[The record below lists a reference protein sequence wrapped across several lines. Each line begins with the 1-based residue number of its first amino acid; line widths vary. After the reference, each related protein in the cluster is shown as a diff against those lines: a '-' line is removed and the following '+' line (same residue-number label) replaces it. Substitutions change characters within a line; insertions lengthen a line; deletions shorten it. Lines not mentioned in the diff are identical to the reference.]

1 MIGLASS
8 MGVRATAFQTAM
20 DRPLGGAAGHALEI
34 VESIE
39 CLRGGGPEDLRELV
53 TLQGGELLHLCHSA
67 SSAEDGAR
75 RIAAALDDGR
85 ALAVF
90 RKTVAAQG
98 GDPRAVDEPELLP
111 RAPDV
116 EIVRAARS
124 GVFSYTDVRRLG
136 LAICSLGGGRVQL
149 GAAIDLAVGLVFL
162 RRAGERVNQGDE
174 LMRIHHRGG
183 HGLEVARAHCGAAF
197 TLDGGSRTTPLV
209 LARIS
214 A

>member
-1 MIGLASS
+1 
-8 MGVRATAFQTAM
+8 
-20 DRPLGGAAGHALEI
+20 
-34 VESIE
+34 
-39 CLRGGGPEDLRELV
+39 
-53 TLQGGELLHLCHSA
+53 LQGGELLHLCHTA
-67 SSAEDGAR
+67 SSTEDGAR

-111 RAPDV
+111 RVAEL

-136 LAICSLGGGRVQL
+136 LAICSLGGGRMQL
-149 GAAIDLAVGLVFL
+149 GAAIDLAVGIVFA

-183 HGLEVARAHCGAAF
+183 HGLEAARAHCSAAF
-197 TLDGGSRTTPLV
+197 TLDGVTRTTPLV
-209 LARIS
+209 LARIP